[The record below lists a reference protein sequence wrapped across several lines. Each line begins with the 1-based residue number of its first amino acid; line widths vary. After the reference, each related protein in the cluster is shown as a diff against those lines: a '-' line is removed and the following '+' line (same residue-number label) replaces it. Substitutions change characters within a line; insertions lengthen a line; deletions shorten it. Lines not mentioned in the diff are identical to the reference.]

1 MLAFEPQQK
10 MFQHLHRAA
19 KAGDWGKCN
28 WRGIKAA
35 MSAKPGKLV
44 LYGDTTHASL
54 GKKSA
59 WAGHEVFGSSKTETV
74 EVMTLDA
81 VVNGAWRGALS

>member
-1 MLAFEPQQK
+1 MSKTNVLAFEPQQR
-10 MFQHLHRAA
+10 MFQHLQRAA
-19 KAGDWGKCN
+19 KAGDGGRCS

-35 MSAKPGKLV
+35 MAAKPGKLV

-59 WAGHEVFGSSKTETV
+59 WADHEVFGSSKTETV

-81 VVNGAWRGALS
+81 VVDGA